1 MCRCPQALQVLV
13 TATVVGLLTG
23 FLGVG
28 GGFLV
33 APALLLAAA
42 LPMEFATGTSLVVIT
57 LTSAAALVVRTID
70 GSAQP
75 DWWVVVALTTTA
87 AIAAIVGAR
96 LVARID
102 IDRLSLTLTGLIL
115 ASGIYTATQAI
126 PALV

>member
-57 LTSAAALVVRTID
+57 LTSAAA
-70 GSAQP
+70 
-75 DWWVVVALTTTA
+75 
-87 AIAAIVGAR
+87 IAAIVGAR